1 MGCKRTIVWI
11 KVYLDPLRVKLFH
24 VSIQQGFTDVYSTD
38 WFLLNWK
45 HGGTEMINLK
55 LTNSQG
61 DQHIK
66 FRLEVTFIRKLSD
79 LENDIKAYQ
88 MDIAKIVTMQKNVS
102 PPNCTDMSP
111 SFLISQCA
119 VAADWDQSRYSAL
132 WCTLPHTWKVY
143 SALLSPWCKTRWFVG
158 TTS

>member
-1 MGCKRTIVWI
+1 
-11 KVYLDPLRVKLFH
+11 
-24 VSIQQGFTDVYSTD
+24 
-38 WFLLNWK
+38 
-45 HGGTEMINLK
+45 MINLK

-79 LENDIKAYQ
+79 LVNDIKAYQ

-119 VAADWDQSRYSAL
+119 VAAD
-132 WCTLPHTWKVY
+132 
-143 SALLSPWCKTRWFVG
+143 
-158 TTS
+158 